1 MSRLAMLVIVAATVT
16 LSAQAGTL
24 KEEIKASSGQT
35 LDLRLE
41 TAGSVRIVGSDEP
54 AVRVEGGVTGRDAAD
69 VVVKAIPTSR
79 GVEISAAYA
88 SPRGN
93 RSSRADFEIHVPRRF
108 NVHVASMSAAVHVTD
123 VEGTID
129 GGIMGGDLVLTGL
142 RGRVSISAMA
152 GDIRLTRSEVE
163 GTVATMNGNVLMD
176 DVVGD
181 VRASSMNGRV
191 ERRNVRAAGPAR
203 EIRLAS
209 MSAAIDVGDA
219 LAGASV
225 STMRGDVRIRSAK
238 PFVRAS
244 TMGGDIQLDAVDG
257 WIEATTMG
265 GNLTA
270 TMVGDPASGDRH
282 VKLIAT
288 AGDITL
294 TVPDGLD
301 MRIDVTL
308 GYTRNS
314 PQNYTI
320 QSDFPV
326 QHRRTDEWITRNES
340 TRRYVYGSGTVGS
353 GTHLVEIEVVNGNV
367 TIRRQPRP

>member
-1 MSRLAMLVIVAATVT
+1 
-16 LSAQAGTL
+16 
-24 KEEIKASSGQT
+24 
-35 LDLRLE
+35 
-41 TAGSVRIVGSDEP
+41 
-54 AVRVEGGVTGRDAAD
+54 
-69 VVVKAIPTSR
+69 
-79 GVEISAAYA
+79 
-88 SPRGN
+88 
-93 RSSRADFEIHVPRRF
+93 
-108 NVHVASMSAAVHVTD
+108 
-123 VEGTID
+123 
-129 GGIMGGDLVLTGL
+129 MGGELVLSGL

-152 GDIRLTRSEVE
+152 GDIRLARSEVD
-163 GTVATMNGNVLMD
+163 GTVATMRGNVLMD
-176 DVVGD
+176 DVLGD
-181 VRASSMNGRV
+181 VKASSMNGRV
-191 ERRNVRAAGPAR
+191 ERRNVRPSGPPR
-203 EIRLAS
+203 EFQMATMRG
-209 MSAAIDVGDA
+209 AIDVSDA
-219 LAGASV
+219 LAGARV

-238 PFVRAS
+238 PFVEAS

-282 VKLIAT
+282 VKLTAT

-314 PQNYTI
+314 PQNYTL

-326 QHRRTDEWITRNES
+326 QQRRTEEWITRNES
-340 TRRYVYGSGTVGS
+340 TRRYIYGSGTVGR
-353 GTHLVEIEVVNGNV
+353 GTHLVEIEAVNGNV